1 MSKCRWELA
10 RFRWQHIPRWPK
22 YQAIFSLL
30 AMIVLLSVALPDNDA
45 VVVAVLIISL
55 FLMFSFI
62 FAMAMMSKHA
72 VMVNKSHRDELNAIR
87 RKYGVPEK

>member
-1 MSKCRWELA
+1 MKCRWELA
-10 RFRWQHIPRWPK
+10 RFRWQHIPKWPK

-30 AMIVLLSVALPDNDA
+30 AMVALLSVALPDNDA
-45 VVVAVLIISL
+45 IVVAVLIISL

-62 FAMAMMSKHA
+62 FAMAMMSKNA
-72 VMVNKSHRDELNAIR
+72 ITVNKRYRNDLNIIR